1 MLLLFTLHMDVAELA
16 CFTRVVGMCGKC
28 MMSREVMHIYTWN
41 RPGHTERR
49 IQVCLLP
56 FFSFLLIFGRLP

>member
-49 IQVCLLP
+49 TENLSASCLFL
-56 FFSFLLIFGRLP
+56 FF